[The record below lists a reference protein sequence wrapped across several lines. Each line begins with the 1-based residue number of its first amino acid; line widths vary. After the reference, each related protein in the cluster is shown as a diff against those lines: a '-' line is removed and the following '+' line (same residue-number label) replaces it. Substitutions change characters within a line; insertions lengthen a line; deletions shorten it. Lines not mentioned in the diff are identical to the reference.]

1 MTRQCWP
8 CFLIIVSLLISTPV
22 WAGKEKWTNEYDGH
36 FRKYSKRYFGPNIDW
51 HWFKAQGIAE
61 SALNSKAKSS
71 AGAKGIMQILP
82 STFGDIQKRNPHFI
96 SLTEPR
102 WNIAAGIYYDRQL
115 YRNLT
120 DIQSFQSRLY
130 MTFAGYNAGYG
141 GVLKALKKAPGEKKS
156 EKEWDD
162 VYQYLPRETRGYVK
176 RIVFLKES
184 DLKK

>member
-1 MTRQCWP
+1 MLRRYRP
-8 CFLIIVSLLISTPV
+8 CFILTASLLLSPGA
-22 WAGKEKWTNEYDGH
+22 WAGEDKWTDEYDGH

-82 STFGDIQKRNPHFI
+82 STFEEIQQRNPQFI

-141 GVLKALKKAPGEKKS
+141 GVLKALKKAPGTKKAD
-156 EKEWDD
+156 KEWEDI
-162 VYQYLPRETRGYVK
+162 YKFLPRETRGYVK
-176 RIVFLKES
+176 RIVYLKES
-184 DLKK
+184 DLKR